1 MKRLK
6 NVTVIFIYFLLVE
19 IVAHASKIIV
29 SSINSILLLK
39 VQGPT
44 EFTFI
49 TETLSYFWGIGIAAF
64 FMYRICAK
72 KHNLIRLSDLLI
84 FIMCMIILHTII
96 VFFGKWSCILWT
108 TNGGGELVHYLYNGR
123 KYVMSYRDIP
133 LYYYFVVRFAQDIL
147 FLIMSVLGFVSVRKP
162 SRNI

>member
-1 MKRLK
+1 MHRLYGGYLVIFSDDACIVSTSGNFSDVSVIFKRGIPRLYIPTI
-6 NVTVIFIYFLLVE
+6 NGIFIYFLLVE

-49 TETLSYFWGIGIAAF
+49 TETLSYFLGIGIAAF

-84 FIMCMIILHTII
+84 FIMCMI
-96 VFFGKWSCILWT
+96 
-108 TNGGGELVHYLYNGR
+108 
-123 KYVMSYRDIP
+123 
-133 LYYYFVVRFAQDIL
+133 
-147 FLIMSVLGFVSVRKP
+147 
-162 SRNI
+162 